1 MEMVAHRVRRRP
13 RRPPPQAAGD
23 TCRPPGRLRTT
34 KRPLVLLFLSLFVL
48 PPPTTAQ
55 TSTSP
60 RPTIEAL
67 RIEAPIR
74 LDGVLDEAA
83 WEQAPV
89 GSSFTARE
97 PEDDRPAAQQ
107 TEFSVVYTENVLYF
121 GIRAFDSQPE
131 AIVAKELQRDSDHGR
146 NDDSL
151 AIVLD
156 TFHDQR
162 NSVTF
167 EVNPLGART
176 DSLVTDEGKDQN
188 IEWNGVWNATARRTT
203 EGWQAEVAIPFATLR
218 FDPAQ
223 SVWGLNVRRVVRRTN
238 EESNWAPIGREI
250 GPRAVSRMYAA
261 HWVSL
266 AGDLTGISGVKPG
279 RRLDVKPFVLASAA
293 EEPRNEASG
302 TIDDI
307 DGGIDLK
314 WGLTK
319 SLTLDLTYN
328 TDFAQLEVDQQQV
341 NLTRFSLFFPE
352 KREFFLENAGIFE
365 FGPPSPGGGNRPPL
379 MKTFFSRRIG
389 LDRGE
394 EVPIDIG
401 ARLTGR
407 AGAWNVGLLTVGTEA
422 VAAGNRPGAA
432 AAQHSV
438 FRLKRDLGERSS
450 VGMIYT
456 ELDPRGGA
464 RNQLYGVDLDYKP
477 NRQSQFYLFGAAS
490 EDEGRSGDTGALG
503 TGWAY
508 TTRTVRANVDLTE
521 AQGNFNPGSGFLLRR
536 DFRRY
541 HPTVRWEP
549 RVNRG
554 VVRSWVMEAE
564 LDYFER
570 ESLGR
575 IESRKLLLAPIGM
588 RTTGDDRFRLAFV
601 NDVEQLFE
609 PFEIRPGIVI
619 PAGLYKFDSIFLRGF
634 SNQGRRLA
642 WRGNINVGEFFGGDR
657 RSYMLSSFVRLSR
670 HLLTEF
676 QWNYNDVT
684 LPQGDFTATIYTV
697 RLDAAFSPDLRLNT
711 LAQYNEAAQLAGVN
725 VRFNWIY
732 KPGANLFVVY
742 NHNWAAPTFSARETA
757 RRELIVKFNY
767 LWQP

>member
-1 MEMVAHRVRRRP
+1 MERDANWVRRRP
-13 RRPPPQAAGD
+13 RRLSRHAPRSGDRFVAGFLLALGLLHSPAA
-23 TCRPPGRLRTT
+23 
-34 KRPLVLLFLSLFVL
+34 
-48 PPPTTAQ
+48 AQ

-67 RIEAPIR
+67 RIDAQIR
-74 LDGVLDEAA
+74 VDGVLDEAA
-83 WEQAPV
+83 WDQAEV
-89 GSSFTARE
+89 ASGFTARE
-97 PEDDRPAAQQ
+97 PEDDRPAAQR
-107 TEFSVVYTENVLYF
+107 TEFSVVYTEDVLYF
-121 GIRAFDSQPE
+121 GIRAFDSEPA
-131 AIVAKELQRDSDHGR
+131 AIVARELQRDSDHGR

-176 DSLVTDEGKDQN
+176 DSLVTDEGKNQN
-188 IEWNGVWNATARRTT
+188 IEWNGVWRATARRTA
-203 EGWQAEVAIPFATLR
+203 EGWQAEVAIPFSTLR
-218 FDPAQ
+218 FDPAE
-223 SVWGLNVRRVVRRTN
+223 STWGLNVRRVVRRTN
-238 EESNWAPIGREI
+238 EESYWAPIGREI
-250 GPRAVSRMYAA
+250 GMSAVTRMYAG
-261 HWVSL
+261 HRVSL
-266 AGDLTGISGVKPG
+266 AGDLVGISSVKPG

-293 EEPRNEASG
+293 ETPRVPASG
-302 TIDDI
+302 TLDDI

-328 TDFAQLEVDQQQV
+328 TDFAQVEVDQQQV

-365 FGPPSPGGGNRPPL
+365 FGTPAPPGMQPPL
-379 MKTFFSRRIG
+379 MKAFFSRRIG
-389 LDRGE
+389 LDGGE
-394 EVPIDIG
+394 EVPIDVG

-407 AGAWNVGLLTVGTEA
+407 AGAWNLGLLTVGTEA
-422 VAAGNRPGAA
+422 VATGNRPVTAST
-432 AAQHSV
+432 QHSV

-456 ELDPRGGA
+456 ELDPRGGEGN
-464 RNQLYGVDLDYKP
+464 RLYGVDLDYKP

-521 AQGNFNPGSGFLLRR
+521 AQGDFNPGSGFLLRR

-541 HPTVRWEP
+541 NPKVRWEP
-549 RVNRG
+549 RINRG
-554 VVRSWVMEAE
+554 IVRSVTLEAE

-575 IESRKLLLAPIGM
+575 VESRKLLLAPIGM

-601 NDVEQLFE
+601 NEIEQLFE
-609 PFEIRPGIVI
+609 PFEISPGIVI
-619 PAGLYKFDSIFLRGF
+619 PEGLYEFDSIFLRGF

-657 RSYMLSSFVRLSR
+657 RSYVLSSYVRLSR

-676 QWNYNDVT
+676 QWNYNDVM

-711 LAQYNEAAQLAGVN
+711 LAQYNDAAQLAGIN

-742 NHNWAAPTFSARETA
+742 NHNWDAPTFSARQTA

>member
-1 MEMVAHRVRRRP
+1 MPAAPTRREVVAHWVRRRP
-13 RRPPPQAAGD
+13 RRLRRDAPRSGDHAVAGLLLALGLLHSPAA
-23 TCRPPGRLRTT
+23 
-34 KRPLVLLFLSLFVL
+34 
-48 PPPTTAQ
+48 AQ

-67 RIEAPIR
+67 RIDAPIR

-83 WEQAPV
+83 WERAPV

-121 GIRAFDSQPE
+121 GIRAHDPE
-131 AIVAKELQRDSDHGR
+131 PDAIVAKELQRDSDHGR

-328 TDFAQLEVDQQQV
+328 TDFAQVEVDQQQV

-521 AQGNFNPGSGFLLRR
+521 AQGDFNPGSGFLLRR

-554 VVRSWVMEAE
+554 VVRSWVLEAE

-711 LAQYNEAAQLAGVN
+711 LAQYNDAAQLAGVN

>member
-1 MEMVAHRVRRRP
+1 MLALGLLHSP
-13 RRPPPQAAGD
+13 AA
-23 TCRPPGRLRTT
+23 
-34 KRPLVLLFLSLFVL
+34 
-48 PPPTTAQ
+48 AQ

-67 RIEAPIR
+67 RIDTPIR
-74 LDGVLDEAA
+74 VDGVLDEAA
-83 WEQAPV
+83 WDQAPV
-89 GSSFTARE
+89 ATGFTARE

-107 TEFSVVYTENVLYF
+107 TEFSVVYTEDVLYF
-121 GIRAFDSQPE
+121 GIRAHDSEPE
-131 AIVAKELQRDSDHGR
+131 AIVARELQRDSDHGR

-188 IEWNGVWNATARRTT
+188 IEWNGVWTATARRTA

-238 EESNWAPIGREI
+238 EESYWAAIGREV
-250 GPRAVSRMYAA
+250 GLSAVTRMYAA
-261 HWVSL
+261 HRVSL
-266 AGDLTGISGVKPG
+266 AGDLVGISGVKPG
-279 RRLDVKPFVLASAA
+279 RRLDVKPFVLASVA
-293 EEPRNEASG
+293 EDPRDSSSG

-328 TDFAQLEVDQQQV
+328 TDFAQVEVDQQQV

-365 FGPPSPGGGNRPPL
+365 FGTPAPPGMQPPL
-379 MKTFFSRRIG
+379 MKAFFSRRIG
-389 LDRGE
+389 LAGGE
-394 EVPIDIG
+394 AVPIDVG

-407 AGAWNVGLLTVGTEA
+407 AGAWNLGLLTVGTEA
-422 VAAGNRPGAA
+422 VAAGNRPATAA
-432 AAQHSV
+432 TQHSV

-456 ELDPRGGA
+456 ELDPRGGEGN
-464 RNQLYGVDLDYKP
+464 RLYGVDLDYKP
-477 NRQSQFYLFGAAS
+477 NRQSAFYLFGATTE
-490 EDEGRSGDTGALG
+490 EDGQGGDTGALG
-503 TGWAY
+503 TGYSY
-508 TTRTVRANVDLTE
+508 TSRSVRANFDLME
-521 AQGNFNPGSGFLLRR
+521 SQADFDPGSGFLLRR

-541 HPTVRWEP
+541 NPRIRWEP
-549 RVNRG
+549 RINRG
-554 VVRSWVMEAE
+554 VVRSVTLEAE

-570 ESLGR
+570 ESLGQV
-575 IESRKLLLAPIGM
+575 ESRKLLLAPLGV

-601 NDVEQLFE
+601 DEVEQLFE

-619 PAGLYKFDSIFLRGF
+619 PAGVYRFNSIFLRGF

-642 WRGNINVGEFFGGDR
+642 WRGNINVGKFLSGDR
-657 RSYMLSSFVRLSR
+657 RSIVLSNFVRLSR

>member
-1 MEMVAHRVRRRP
+1 MPAAPTRREVVAHWVRRRP
-13 RRPPPQAAGD
+13 RRLRRDAPRSGDHAVAGLLLALGLLHSPAA
-23 TCRPPGRLRTT
+23 
-34 KRPLVLLFLSLFVL
+34 
-48 PPPTTAQ
+48 AQ

-67 RIEAPIR
+67 RIDAPIR

-83 WEQAPV
+83 WERAPV

-121 GIRAFDSQPE
+121 GIRAHDPE
-131 AIVAKELQRDSDHGR
+131 PDAIVAKELQRDSDHGR

-328 TDFAQLEVDQQQV
+328 TDFAQVEVDQQQV

-521 AQGNFNPGSGFLLRR
+521 AQSDFNPGSGFLLRR

-554 VVRSWVMEAE
+554 VVRSWVLEAE

-711 LAQYNEAAQLAGVN
+711 LAQYNDAAQLAGVN

>member
-1 MEMVAHRVRRRP
+1 MPTSGRSLCKGL
-13 RRPPPQAAGD
+13 QAA
-23 TCRPPGRLRTT
+23 
-34 KRPLVLLFLSLFVL
+34 VLLLSLGIL
-48 PPPTTAQ
+48 HPPAAAQ
-55 TSTSP
+55 NSTSP
-60 RPTIEAL
+60 RPTLEAL
-67 RIEAPIR
+67 RIDAPIR
-74 LDGVLDEAA
+74 VDGVLDETA
-83 WEQAPV
+83 WQEAPV
-89 GSSFTARE
+89 ASSFTARE
-97 PEDDRPAAQQ
+97 PEDDRSAAQQ
-107 TEFSVVYTENVLYF
+107 TEFSVVYTEAVLYF
-121 GIRAFDSQPE
+121 GIRAHDSQPQ

-176 DSLVTDEGKDQN
+176 DSLVTEEGKDQN
-188 IEWNGVWNATARRTT
+188 IEWNGVWTAAARRTT
-203 EGWQAEVAIPFATLR
+203 EGWQAEVAIPFSTLR
-218 FDPAQ
+218 FDPGQ
-223 SVWGLNVRRVVRRTN
+223 SRWGLNVRRVVRRTN
-238 EESNWAPIGREI
+238 EESYWAAIGREI
-250 GPRAVSRMYAA
+250 GPRAVSRLYAA

-293 EEPRNEASG
+293 QQPLDQADE
-302 TIDDI
+302 TVDDI

-314 WGLTK
+314 WGLTR

-328 TDFAQLEVDQQQV
+328 TDFAQVEVDEQQV

-365 FGPPSPGGGNRPPL
+365 FGPPSPGSMQPPL
-379 MKTFFSRRIG
+379 MKAFFSRRIG
-389 LDRGE
+389 LDGGE
-394 EVPIDIG
+394 EVPIDLG

-407 AGAWNVGLLTVGTEA
+407 AGAWNLGLLTVGTGA
-422 VAAGNRPGAA
+422 VAAGNRQVAA
-432 AAQHSV
+432 ATQHSV
-438 FRLKRDLGERSS
+438 VRLKRDLGQRSS

-456 ELDPRGGA
+456 ELDPRGGDQN
-464 RNQLYGVDLDYKP
+464 RLYGVDLDYKP
-477 NRQSQFYLFGAAS
+477 NRQSTFYLFGAAS
-490 EDEGRSGDTGALG
+490 EDAGRSGDAGALG
-503 TGWAY
+503 TGYSY
-508 TTRTVRANVDLTE
+508 TSRSLRANVDLME
-521 AQGNFNPGSGFLLRR
+521 AQGHFNPGSGFLLRR

-541 HPTVRWEP
+541 NPRLRWEP
-549 RVNRG
+549 RINRG
-554 VVRSWVMEAE
+554 VVRSMTFEAE

-575 IESRKLLLAPIGM
+575 VESRKFLLAPIGM

-601 NDVEQLFE
+601 DEVEQLFE
-609 PFEIRPGIVI
+609 PFEIRPGVVI
-619 PAGLYKFDSIFLRGF
+619 PAGPYRFNSIFLRGF
-634 SNQGRRLA
+634 SNQGRRFA
-642 WRGNINVGEFFGGDR
+642 WRGNINVGEFFSGDR
-657 RSYMLSSFVRLSR
+657 RSFMLSNFVRLSR

-676 QWNYNDVT
+676 SWNYNDVV
-684 LPQGDFTATIYTV
+684 LPQGDFTATIYTI

-711 LAQYNEAAQLAGVN
+711 LAQYNDAAELAGIN

-742 NHNWAAPTFSARETA
+742 NHNWDTPTFSARETA

>member
-1 MEMVAHRVRRRP
+1 MPTSARSRSRGLR
-13 RRPPPQAAGD
+13 AA
-23 TCRPPGRLRTT
+23 
-34 KRPLVLLFLSLFVL
+34 LLLSLGI
-48 PPPTTAQ
+48 PPLAAAAQ

-67 RIEAPIR
+67 RIDAPIR
-74 LDGVLDEAA
+74 VDGVLDEAA
-83 WEQAPV
+83 WGQAAV
-89 GSSFTARE
+89 GADFTARE

-107 TEFSVVYTENVLYF
+107 TEFSVVYTEDVLYF
-121 GIRAFDSQPE
+121 GIRAFDPEPE
-131 AIVAKELQRDSDHGR
+131 AIVARELQRDSDHGR

-188 IEWNGVWNATARRTT
+188 IEWNGVWTTSARTT
-203 EGWQAEVAIPFATLR
+203 AQGWQAEVAIPFSTLR

-223 SVWGLNVRRVVRRTN
+223 STWGLNVRRVVRRTN
-238 EESNWAPIGREI
+238 EESYWAPIGREI
-250 GPRAVSRMYAA
+250 GMSAVTRMYAG
-261 HWVSL
+261 HRVSL
-266 AGDLTGISGVKPG
+266 AGDLVGISSVKPE

-293 EEPRNEASG
+293 ETPRVPASG
-302 TIDDI
+302 TLDDI

-328 TDFAQLEVDQQQV
+328 TDFAQVEVDQQQV

-365 FGPPSPGGGNRPPL
+365 FGTPAPPGMQPPL
-379 MKTFFSRRIG
+379 MKAFFSRRIG
-389 LDRGE
+389 LAGGQ
-394 EVPIDIG
+394 EVPIDLG

-407 AGAWNVGLLTVGTEA
+407 AGAWNLGLLTVGTEL
-422 VAAGNRPGAA
+422 VAAGDRSAIPAT
-432 AAQHSV
+432 QHSV

-456 ELDPRGGA
+456 ELDPRAGEGN
-464 RNQLYGVDLDYKP
+464 RLYGVDVDYKP

-490 EDEGRSGDTGALG
+490 EDDGPSDDTGALG
-503 TGWAY
+503 AGWAY
-508 TTRTVRANVDLTE
+508 TTRTVRANVDLME
-521 AQGNFNPGSGFLLRR
+521 AQADFHPASGFLLRR

-541 HPTVRWEP
+541 NPRVRWEP
-549 RVNRG
+549 RINRG
-554 VVRSWVMEAE
+554 VVRSVTLEAE

-575 IESRKLLLAPIGM
+575 VESRKLLLAPVGM

-601 NDVEQLFE
+601 NEIEQLFE
-609 PFEIRPGIVI
+609 PFEISPGIVI
-619 PAGLYKFDSIFLRGF
+619 PAGLYEFDSIFLRGF

-657 RSYMLSSFVRLSR
+657 RSYVLSNYVRLSR

-676 QWNYNDVT
+676 QWNYNDVM

-697 RLDAAFSPDLRLNT
+697 RLDAAFTPDLRLNT
-711 LAQYNEAAQLAGVN
+711 LAQYNDAAELAGIN

>member
-1 MEMVAHRVRRRP
+1 MRRRP
-13 RRPPPQAAGD
+13 RRLLTDAPRSGDHTVAGLLIFLGLLNSPAA
-23 TCRPPGRLRTT
+23 
-34 KRPLVLLFLSLFVL
+34 
-48 PPPTTAQ
+48 AQ

-60 RPTIEAL
+60 RPTVEAL
-67 RIEAPIR
+67 RIDTPIR
-74 LDGVLDEAA
+74 VDGVLDEAA
-83 WEQAPV
+83 WDRAPV
-89 GSSFTARE
+89 AAGFTARE
-97 PEDDRPAAQQ
+97 PEDNRPAAQQ
-107 TEFSVVYTENVLYF
+107 TEFSVVYTETTLYF
-121 GIRAFDSQPE
+121 GIRAHDPEPE
-131 AIVAKELQRDSDHGR
+131 AIVARELQRDSDHGR

-188 IEWNGVWNATARRTT
+188 VEWNGVWRASARTT
-203 EGWQAEVAIPFATLR
+203 AEGWHAEVAIPFATLR

-238 EESNWAPIGREI
+238 EESYWAPIGREI
-250 GPRAVSRMYAA
+250 GMSAVTRMYAA
-261 HWVSL
+261 HRVSL
-266 AGDLTGISGVKPG
+266 AGDLTGISGVRAG

-293 EEPRNEASG
+293 EEPGDPSSG

-328 TDFAQLEVDQQQV
+328 TDFAQVEVDQQQV

-365 FGPPSPGGGNRPPL
+365 FGSPAPPGMQPPL
-379 MKTFFSRRIG
+379 MKAFFSRRIG
-389 LDRGE
+389 LAGGE
-394 EVPIDIG
+394 AVPIDVG

-407 AGAWNVGLLTVGTEA
+407 AGAWNLGLLTVGTEA
-422 VAAGNRPGAA
+422 VAAGNRPATAA
-432 AAQHSV
+432 TQHSV

-456 ELDPRGGA
+456 ELDPRGGEGN
-464 RNQLYGVDLDYKP
+464 RLYGVDLDYKP

-490 EDEGRSGDTGALG
+490 EDEGANDDSGALG
-503 TGWAY
+503 AGWAY

-521 AQGNFNPGSGFLLRR
+521 AQGDFNPGSGFLLRR

-541 HPTVRWEP
+541 NPRVRWEP

-554 VVRSWVMEAE
+554 VVRSVTLEAE

-575 IESRKLLLAPIGM
+575 VESRKLLLAPIGM

-609 PFEIRPGIVI
+609 PFEISPGIVI
-619 PAGLYKFDSIFLRGF
+619 PAGLYDFDSIFLRGF

-657 RSYMLSSFVRLSR
+657 RSYVLSSYVRLSR

-742 NHNWAAPTFSARETA
+742 NHNWLAPTFSARETA

>member
-1 MEMVAHRVRRRP
+1 MPTSGRSR
-13 RRPPPQAAGD
+13 
-23 TCRPPGRLRTT
+23 CRRLRAAA
-34 KRPLVLLFLSLFVL
+34 VLLCLGILH
-48 PPPTTAQ
+48 PPAAAQ
-55 TSTSP
+55 NSTSP
-60 RPTIEAL
+60 RPTLEAL
-67 RIEAPIR
+67 RIDAPIR
-74 LDGVLDEAA
+74 VDGVLDEAA
-83 WEQAPV
+83 WQQAPV
-89 GSSFTARE
+89 ASSFTARE
-97 PEDDRPAAQQ
+97 PEDDRPAAEP
-107 TEFSVVYTENVLYF
+107 TAFSVVYTDTVLYF
-121 GIRAFDSQPE
+121 GIRAHDSQPQ

-162 NSVTF
+162 NSFTF

-188 IEWNGVWNATARRTT
+188 IEWNGVWTAEARRTA
-203 EGWQAEVAIPFATLR
+203 EGWQAEVAIPFSTLR
-218 FDPAQ
+218 FDPGQ
-223 SVWGLNVRRVVRRTN
+223 SRWGLNVRRVVRRTN
-238 EESNWAPIGREI
+238 QESYWAAIGREI
-250 GPRAVSRMYAA
+250 GPRAVSRLYAA

-293 EEPRNEASG
+293 QQPLDQADE
-302 TIDDI
+302 TVDDI

-314 WGLTK
+314 WGLTR

-328 TDFAQLEVDQQQV
+328 TDFAQVEVDEQQV

-365 FGPPSPGGGNRPPL
+365 FGPPNPGGMQPPL
-379 MKTFFSRRIG
+379 MKAFFSRRIG
-389 LDRGE
+389 LDGGE
-394 EVPIDIG
+394 EVPIDLG

-407 AGAWNVGLLTVGTEA
+407 AGAWNLGLLTVGTGA

-432 AAQHSV
+432 ATQHGV
-438 FRLKRDLGERSS
+438 VRLKRDLGQRSS

-456 ELDPRGGA
+456 ELDPRGGEQN
-464 RNQLYGVDLDYKP
+464 RLYGVDLDYKP
-477 NRQSQFYLFGAAS
+477 SRQSAFYLFGAAS
-490 EDEGRSGDTGALG
+490 EDAGRSEDAGALG
-503 TGWAY
+503 TGYSY
-508 TTRTVRANVDLTE
+508 TSRSLRANVDLME
-521 AQGNFNPGSGFLLRR
+521 SQALFNPGSGFLLRR

-541 HPTVRWEP
+541 NPRLRWEP
-549 RVNRG
+549 RINRG
-554 VVRSWVMEAE
+554 VVRSLTLEAE

-575 IESRKLLLAPIGM
+575 LESRKLLLAPIGM

-601 NDVEQLFE
+601 NEVEQLFE

-619 PAGLYKFDSIFLRGF
+619 PAGLYRFNSIFLRGF

-642 WRGNINVGEFFGGDR
+642 WRGNINVGEFMSGDR
-657 RSYMLSSFVRLSR
+657 RSFALSNFVRLSR

-676 QWNYNDVT
+676 SWNYNDVV
-684 LPQGDFTATIYTV
+684 LPQGNFTATIYTV

-711 LAQYNEAAQLAGVN
+711 LAQYNDAAELAGIN

-742 NHNWAAPTFSARETA
+742 NHNWDAPTLSARETA